1 VILPRGR
8 HTLGRE
14 VVRARQRARLLRAMT
29 EEVAERGYAA
39 TTATA
44 VYRRAGVSSRA
55 FYENFSDVHD
65 CFMAAYDAAVDSLW
79 SSLAKGPGARGSLG
93 ALLDTYIEALRDE
106 PAMARTFLVE
116 VYAAGSVALAR
127 RREVHELFVRGL
139 ESLVASGRPLS
150 PTDRFALDSLVGA
163 ITFQMTMRVISGDLG
178 DLARLRED
186 LVDVALRMCPWLQNA
201 TS

>member
-1 VILPRGR
+1 
-8 HTLGRE
+8 
-14 VVRARQRARLLRAMT
+14 MT
-29 EEVAERGYAA
+29 EEVAKRGYSA

-44 VYRRAGVSSRA
+44 VYGRAGVSSRA
-55 FYENFSDVHD
+55 FYENFRNVHD

-79 SSLAKGPGARGSLG
+79 SRLAGVPGGAGSLE
-93 ALLDTYIEALRDE
+93 ALLDTYIETLRDE

-116 VYAAGSVALAR
+116 VYAAGSDALAR
-127 RREVHELFVRGL
+127 RRDVHELFVRGL
-139 ESLVASGRPLS
+139 ESLIASGRPLN

-186 LVDVALRMCPWLQNA
+186 LVEMAQRMCPWLRNA
-201 TS
+201 TSSRPLGSRRAPW

>member
-1 VILPRGR
+1 
-8 HTLGRE
+8 
-14 VVRARQRARLLRAMT
+14 MT

-65 CFMAAYDAAVDSLW
+65 CFMAAYDAAVNSLW
-79 SSLAKGPGARGSLG
+79 SSLAGASGGGGSLG
-93 ALLDTYIEALRDE
+93 ALLDTYIEALRAE

-116 VYAAGSVALAR
+116 VYAAGGDALAR
-127 RREVHELFVRGL
+127 RRDVHELFVQGL
-139 ESLVASGRPLS
+139 ESLMATGGELN

-178 DLARLRED
+178 DPARLRED
-186 LVDVALRMCPWLQNA
+186 LVEIAQRMCPWLTGPPRNYIDVIR
-201 TS
+201 